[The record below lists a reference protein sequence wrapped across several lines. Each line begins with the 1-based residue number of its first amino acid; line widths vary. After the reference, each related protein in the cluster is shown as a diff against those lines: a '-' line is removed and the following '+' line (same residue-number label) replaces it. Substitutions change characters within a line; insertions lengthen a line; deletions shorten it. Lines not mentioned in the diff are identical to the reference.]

1 MFSKNKYKFYG
12 IGSLLIYLHHNSS
25 LILIQ
30 KDRGKG
36 PMTS

>member
-1 MFSKNKYKFYG
+1 MDIILF
-12 IGSLLIYLHHNSS
+12 IVHLHRSS